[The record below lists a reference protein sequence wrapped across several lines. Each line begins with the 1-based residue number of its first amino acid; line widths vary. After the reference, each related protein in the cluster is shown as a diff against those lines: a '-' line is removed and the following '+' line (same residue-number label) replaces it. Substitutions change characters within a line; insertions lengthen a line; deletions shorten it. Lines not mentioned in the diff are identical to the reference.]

1 MLVLGVAAAGAAGAV
16 CRYVVDGAVQERWGG
31 PLPMGT
37 LVVNLSGSFLLG
49 LLTGLA
55 ERAPGLD
62 GLRTVLGAGF
72 AGGFTTFSTLMYETA
87 ALLRDGAR
95 RYAAASVAANV
106 LGAAL
111 AVALGLLLGRAW

>member
-31 PLPMGT
+31 PFPMGT

-62 GLRTVLGAGF
+62 GLRAVLGAGF

-106 LGAAL
+106 LGAGL